1 MLKVIRNW
9 KATMPY
15 KHNGIISNVNT
26 IRQEEHSSSICK
38 NESSEVKIYSEDFD
52 ECMDEIKIRSTVRD
66 DQLNRGWIG
75 DLTYSTRRAYNAES
89 GTDIEDIA
97 QSTYND
103 VLLASVTVYSTDSG
117 VITWEYRFLKK

>member
-1 MLKVIRNW
+1 MNVIYR
-9 KATMPY
+9 Y
-15 KHNGIISNVNT
+15 LDIV
-26 IRQEEHSSSICK
+26 CK

-75 DLTYSTRRAYNAES
+75 DLMYITKKAYDFES
-89 GTDIEDIA
+89 GREIENIA

-103 VLLASVTVYSTDSG
+103 VLLAGVTAYSTDMG